1 MIQPPRDYQ
10 MQRITSKALKYDNN
24 YLSIAHTIAELS
36 VDEKVRVGC
45 IIVRGGQI
53 LSQGWNGTASGMPNH
68 TRDASGNTLPGVIHS
83 EANALM
89 KLAKNGGGSDG
100 ATIYCTHS
108 PCYDCA
114 KLILQ
119 AGIKRVVYSE
129 LYSYDALLFMKERGL
144 ELVCITPSNRLS
156 SQQDIPREPKESE
169 SEYWW
174 GTH

>member
-1 MIQPPRDYQ
+1 MTQPPPVYRT
-10 MQRITSKALKYDNN
+10 QRIASKTLRYDNN
-24 YLSIAHTIAELS
+24 YISIAHTIADLVLMRRLESAASLS
-36 VDEKVRVGC
+36 
-45 IIVRGGQI
+45 RGGQI

-119 AGIKRVVYSE
+119 AGIKASRI
-129 LYSYDALLFMKERGL
+129 LRT
-144 ELVCITPSNRLS
+144 I
-156 SQQDIPREPKESE
+156 
-169 SEYWW
+169 
-174 GTH
+174 